1 VSFASVNNTIYAAQ
15 KLVYHLKGELKSV
28 NSQTAQ
34 TTTNADESAIRAFL
48 HQMIDAWNRGS
59 GEGFAAPFS
68 KTADFLT
75 FEGTHLKGRKEI
87 AAFHQQAFDTVI
99 KGTCLEGEV
108 NFVRFVNSQ
117 LALMHVVI
125 RVILPGQTETSPSR
139 DSLPLYV
146 VTKCD
151 EGWRIEGLLNTRKLT
166 LERQFFLDDFD
177 SLSAEAQRQVTD
189 LVAGL
194 KASGVITPTQIDA
207 K

>member
-1 VSFASVNNTIYAAQ
+1 MSFASVNNTIYAAR
-15 KLVYHLKGELKSV
+15 KLVYHLKGELKTV

-34 TTTNADESAIRAFL
+34 TTTTVDEFAIRTFY

-59 GEGFAAPFS
+59 GEDFAAPFS
-68 KTADFLT
+68 ETADFLT
-75 FEGTHLKGRKEI
+75 FEGTHLKGRKAL
-87 AAFHQQAFDTVI
+87 AAFHQQAFDTVV
-99 KGTCLEGEV
+99 KGTRLEGEV

-125 RVILPGQTETSPSR
+125 RVILPGQTETSPLR

-146 VTKCD
+146 VTKRD
-151 EGWRIEGLLNTRKLT
+151 EGWQIEGLLNTRKLT

>member
-1 VSFASVNNTIYAAQ
+1 
-15 KLVYHLKGELKSV
+15 
-28 NSQTAQ
+28 
-34 TTTNADESAIRAFL
+34 
-48 HQMIDAWNRGS
+48 M
-59 GEGFAAPFS
+59 
-68 KTADFLT
+68 
-75 FEGTHLKGRKEI
+75 
-87 AAFHQQAFDTVI
+87 
-99 KGTCLEGEV
+99 

-151 EGWRIEGLLNTRKLT
+151 EGWQIEGLLNTRKLT